1 MTTTF
6 STTALSQTTTTKRHL
21 VGLFGRYLDAYREW
35 RRRERL
41 RADLCALDDRELQDI
56 GIARGEVDY
65 VASHRSGD
73 PRGVKSIVR

>member
-6 STTALSQTTTTKRHL
+6 STTAFSPATTTKRRFL
-21 VGLFGRYLDAYREW
+21 GLFGRCRDAFRQW
-35 RRRERL
+35 RSRERL

-56 GIARGEVDY
+56 GIAREEVDY

-73 PRGVKSIVR
+73 PRGVKSTVR